1 MGLKTKR
8 SESGQVVVLGVI
20 LAMLFIGLA
29 GALIDV
35 YVLLEARHWAYQAAQ
50 QATLVGVSK
59 GRSWSGVTADR
70 GCLEP
75 MTLNATAAG
84 SEAENLLHQEMTL
97 RGITDYAY
105 DVRVLPDATGGS
117 IPGFPPQSV
126 RLGDGRGSWS
136 LSEPSVGLYLT
147 FPVQT
152 FFLAFFG
159 RPQVQMD
166 VFAASSIHQPAN
178 VCP

>member
-1 MGLKTKR
+1 MGVETKNTER
-8 SESGQVVVLGVI
+8 GQVAVLAVI

-35 YVLLEARHWAYQAAQ
+35 YVLLEARNWAYQAAQ
-50 QATLVGVSK
+50 QATLAGVSK

-75 MTLNATAAG
+75 ITLNAVTARN
-84 SEAENLLHQEMTL
+84 EAENFLHQEMSL
-97 RGITDYAY
+97 RGIADYDY
-105 DVRVLPDATGGS
+105 EVRVLPDATGGS
-117 IPGFPPQSV
+117 IPGFPPQTV
-126 RLGDGRGSWS
+126 RLGEGRGSWRI
-136 LSEPSVGLYLT
+136 SEPSVGVFLS
-147 FPVQT
+147 FPAQT